1 MQNKTLRKA
10 VLKDNLY
17 SSWIVFIIVCTLRL
31 YKGATAMC
39 VTSSCCWGPVIFWL
53 SKNIE
58 AITNRRLQDLS
69 PRYGFNVNGF
79 VPLFPI
85 TSVECCCVWT
95 TLHIKKVIVGNISKI
110 NCYTQPACACAHDSA
125 HTAQLDLWGGKSPAE
140 PRERVWGTGLLSSS
154 SSPSQAPPATAQA
167 TATRVH
173 TLLPQWILKCL
184 TPKTWSS
191 WGFLLPEAWW
201 GSQHPPKGKSGAAY
215 LLPFFP
221 SGVATGCI

>member
-17 SSWIVFIIVCTLRL
+17 SSWIVFIVVCTLRL

-53 SKNIE
+53 SKNVE
-58 AITNRRLQDLS
+58 AITNRRLQD
-69 PRYGFNVNGF
+69 PAHRYGFNVNRF

-85 TSVECCCVWT
+85 TSAERCCAWT
-95 TLHIKKVIVGNISKI
+95 TLHIKKVIVRNVSKI
-110 NCYTQPACACAHDSA
+110 SCYIQPACAWAHDSA
-125 HTAQLDLWGGKSPAE
+125 HTAQLDPRGGKSPAQ
-140 PRERVWGTGLLSSS
+140 PQERAWGTGLLS
-154 SSPSQAPPATAQA
+154 SSPSQAPPAAAQA

-173 TLLPQWILKCL
+173 ALLPQWMLKCL

-191 WGFLLPEAWW
+191 WGFLLPEGWW
-201 GSQHPPKGKSGAAY
+201 GSQRPSKGKSGAPY
-215 LLPFFP
+215 LLPFLP